1 MRYIIM
7 PRRFL
12 VLVWIGAIAG
22 SLSCSMATQSGAD
35 TPDGQMCGLP
45 TNECYARIEAGMT
58 FVQVRDLLGD
68 PLERRPG
75 DMICGPGGDMKCS
88 GMPRYS
94 EVWIYARFRVYF
106 DRSELVARR

>member
-1 MRYIIM
+1 MRQITL
-7 PRRFL
+7 L
-12 VLVWIGAIAG
+12 VVLAVA
-22 SLSCSMATQSGAD
+22 SLSCSTAQPENGAV
-35 TPDGQMCGLP
+35 TPYDQTCGLP
-45 TNECYARIEAGMT
+45 TRECYARIQSGMT

-68 PLERRPG
+68 PIERRPG
-75 DMICGPGGDMKCS
+75 DMICRPGGDMKCS